1 MEAGDDAA
9 SLDASV
15 FDDVLMRGG
24 ADARK
29 ELARQLAAFL
39 PSSKPGSKDRETVI
53 AKLIK
58 LATDPVV
65 EVRESLAGQLSQ
77 LSPLEADV
85 VFTIIADDDFIAL
98 PFLASTPA
106 LDRWQMLAVLKIGD
120 LVRQL
125 QIASRPN
132 LCPEC
137 IDYIIETTEWPV
149 CASLLDNQAFEP
161 VERDYRRLYARFAG
175 EPEIVERLLAR
186 QDIPLVIRIV
196 EAKRTS
202 NRIQEYLDSS
212 ALMSEDDGGR
222 LVAAA
227 EETATLRVL
236 AAANEAELDQ
246 VLPFLLNKR
255 LLTPSLILRAAV
267 VGEMRFIER
276 ALSQLSG
283 IPLQRVQGLLYQ
295 RGSPSFRALFNR
307 CGLPAGCFHLMRAA
321 IAVECGIRESGEI
334 VSSDTFGSWVV
345 ESIMAGFD
353 GLTMDEKLKLLSYV
367 AEFGTDRPQAIATRL
382 KSTLNRAA

>member
-39 PSSKPGSKDRETVI
+39 PSSKPGSRDRETVV

-58 LATDPVV
+58 LATDPVA
-65 EVRESLAGQLSQ
+65 EVRESLARQLSQ
-77 LSPLEADV
+77 LAPLEADIL
-85 VFTIIADDDFIAL
+85 FTIIADDDFIAL

-106 LDRWQMLAVLKIGD
+106 LDRCQMLAVLKIGD
-120 LVRQL
+120 LARQL
-125 QIASRPN
+125 QVASRPD

-137 IDYIIETTEWPV
+137 IDYMIEAADWPV
-149 CASLLDNQAFEP
+149 CASLLDNEAFEP

-202 NRIQEYLDSS
+202 NRIQEYLENS
-212 ALMSEDDGGR
+212 ALMTDDDGGR

-246 VLPFLLNKR
+246 VLPFLLNKK

-267 VGEMRFIER
+267 VGEMRFIDR
-276 ALSQLSG
+276 ALSLLSG

-295 RGSPSFRALFNR
+295 RGSPSFRALFSR

-321 IAVECGIRESGEI
+321 IAVECGIRESGED
-334 VSSDTFGSWVV
+334 VSSDAFGSRVV

-353 GLTMDEKLKLLSYV
+353 GITMDEKLKLLSYV
-367 AEFGTDRPQAIATRL
+367 AEFGTDRPQAIAARL
-382 KSTLNRAA
+382 QSTLNRAA

>member
-1 MEAGDDAA
+1 LDDDAA
-9 SLDASV
+9 GLDASV

-39 PSSKPGSKDRETVI
+39 PTSKPGSKDRQTVL

-58 LATDPVV
+58 LATDPVL
-65 EVRESLAGQLSQ
+65 EVRENLARYLVEI
-77 LSPLEADV
+77 SPLEADV
-85 VFTIIADDDFIAL
+85 VFTIIADDDCIAL

-125 QIASRPN
+125 QIASRPDIRD
-132 LCPEC
+132 EC
-137 IDYIIETTEWPV
+137 IGYIIDTADWPV
-149 CASLLDNQAFEP
+149 GASLLDNPHFEP
-161 VERDYRRLYARFAG
+161 VEGDYRRLYARFAH

-186 QDIPLVIRIV
+186 EDIPLDIRIL
-196 EAKRTS
+196 EAKRAS
-202 NRIQEYLDSS
+202 DRIQQYLDTST
-212 ALMSEDDGGR
+212 LMTEDDAGR
-222 LVAAA
+222 LMAAA

-236 AAANEAELDQ
+236 AEAHEAELDR
-246 VLPFLLNKR
+246 VLPFLLRKK
-255 LLTPSLILRAAV
+255 LLTSSLILRAAI
-267 VGEMRFIER
+267 VGEMRFVDR

-295 RGSPSFRALFNR
+295 RGSPNFRAVFNR
-307 CGLPAGCFHLMRAA
+307 CGLPAGCFHLIRAA
-321 IAVECGIRESGEI
+321 IAVECGIRESGED
-334 VSSDTFGSWVV
+334 VSSDAFGSRVV

-353 GLTMDEKLKLLSYV
+353 GISMEEKLRLLSYV
-367 AEFGTDRPQAIATRL
+367 AEFGTDRPQAIAARL

>member
-1 MEAGDDAA
+1 MEAGNDAA
-9 SLDASV
+9 SLDASL

-39 PSSKPGSKDRETVI
+39 PTSKPGSKDRETVV
-53 AKLIK
+53 AKLLK

-65 EVRESLAGQLSQ
+65 EVRESLARHLSET
-77 LSPLEADV
+77 SPLEADIA
-85 VFTIIADDDFIAL
+85 FTIIADDDSIAL

-106 LDRWQMLAVLKIGD
+106 LGRWQMLAVLKIGD

-125 QIASRPN
+125 QIASRPDI
-132 LCPEC
+132 CAEC
-137 IDYIIETTEWPV
+137 VDYIIETMDWPV
-149 CASLLDNQAFEP
+149 CASLLDNQAFEA

-186 QDIPLVIRIV
+186 EDIPLVIRIL
-196 EAKRTS
+196 EAKRAS
-202 NRIQEYLDSS
+202 GRLQQHSS
-212 ALMSEDDGGR
+212 TPITEDDEGCV
-222 LVAAA
+222 VAAA

-236 AAANEAELDQ
+236 AEANEAELDQ
-246 VLPFLLNKR
+246 VLPFLLRKK

-267 VGEMRFIER
+267 VGEMRFVDR

-295 RGSPSFRALFNR
+295 RGSPNFRALFNR

-321 IAVECGIRESGEI
+321 IAVECGIRESGEN
-334 VSSDTFGSWVV
+334 VSSDAFGSRIV

-353 GLTMDEKLKLLSYV
+353 RITMDEKLKLLSYV
-367 AEFGTDRPQAIATRL
+367 AEFGTDRPQAIAARL